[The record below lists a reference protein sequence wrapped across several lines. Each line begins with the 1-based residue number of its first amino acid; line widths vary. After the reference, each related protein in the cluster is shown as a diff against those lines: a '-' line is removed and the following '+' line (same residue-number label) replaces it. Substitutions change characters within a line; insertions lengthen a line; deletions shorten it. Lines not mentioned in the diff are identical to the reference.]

1 MKLISLIIPV
11 YNRPQEVEE
20 LLATLAR
27 QTDPHFEVVIA
38 EDGSTDDSREVVE
51 HYRDRLDIAYFTQP
65 NGGPSSARN
74 LGAGNAKGDFFIFM
88 DSDCLVPDKYFETVN
103 RRVREENIKFFG
115 GADSAAPDFSPLQKA
130 VSYSM
135 TSIFTTGGIRGKK
148 KRIGKYSPRSF
159 NLGIDRELFESVGGF
174 TDMRIGED
182 IDFGF
187 KVLETGAKAVFLEDA
202 TVCHKRRTSMRL
214 FFKQVFIFGVAR
226 INLNIRHPKTRRLIF
241 ALPSLFTLGS
251 AALLIAAITLTALG
265 FPWAPWLFAPFGFLM
280 LLWLSDS
287 SIRNRS
293 LYIGWLSIWTSFIQ
307 LYGYGTG
314 FLYGIWMRRIRHL
327 KETDTYK
334 VTRFFSLKT
343 R

>member
-20 LLATLAR
+20 LLETLVR
-27 QTDPHFEVVIA
+27 QTDPDFEVVIA
-38 EDGSTDDSREVVE
+38 EDGSTDDSRGVAERYSE
-51 HYRDRLDIAYFTQP
+51 RLHITYCTQP

-74 LGAGNAKGDFFIFM
+74 LGARNAKGDFFIFM
-88 DSDCLVPDKYFETVN
+88 DSDCLVPERYFETVN
-103 RRVREENIKFFG
+103 RRVRKEKIEFFG

-135 TSIFTTGGIRGKK
+135 TSVFTTGGIRGRK

-159 NLGIDRELFESVGGF
+159 NFGIDRRLFESVGGF

-226 INLNIRHPKTRRLIF
+226 VNLNLRHPKTRKLVF
-241 ALPSLFTLGS
+241 ALPMLFTLGS
-251 AALLIAAITLTALG
+251 AILFIAAAALAAAG
-265 FPWAPWLFAPFGFLM
+265 FPQGAWLLAPLGLLM
-280 LLWLSDS
+280 LLWFTDAA
-287 SIRNRS
+287 IRNRS
-293 LYIGWLSIWTSFIQ
+293 PRIGWLSVWTSLIQ

-314 FLYGIWMRRIRHL
+314 YLYGLWMRRIRRL
-327 KETDTYK
+327 EEPQTYK
-334 VTRFFSLKT
+334 VTHFFSLKT